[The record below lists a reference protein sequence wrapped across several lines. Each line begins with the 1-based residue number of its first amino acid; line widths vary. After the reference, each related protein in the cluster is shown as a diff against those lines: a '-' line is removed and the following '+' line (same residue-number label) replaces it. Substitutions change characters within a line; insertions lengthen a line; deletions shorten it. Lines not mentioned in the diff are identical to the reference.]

1 MKYLIKTLLSAILPV
16 AMIAVSCD
24 KYDDAPISKK
34 IDNLENR
41 VTELET
47 IVKQLNTNIGA
58 ISTTLDALKNQDKI
72 VKVAKLPDGSGYTV
86 EFAQSGTIT
95 IYNGTKGKDGI
106 DGKNGTD
113 GVSPVIAVKKDTD
126 GQYYWTL
133 NGEWI
138 LDNGAKI
145 PATSKVAVPKL
156 KIERGKFL
164 FSTDGTTWT
173 EIGDAGTAGVG
184 IIKDV
189 KDNGDN
195 VVFTLSDNSMI
206 SIPKTQDFA
215 LNITS
220 SSVGVKDGQ
229 TVTIPY
235 SITAA
240 DEGTLVKAITE
251 GGYTAKVNKTSN
263 SAGNI
268 EITAP
273 TPVTDASIMVIAIN
287 SKGVMSGKILE
298 FALGQL
304 VLVSDTVNAKA
315 EGGEIEL
322 KINTNVDYNVLVD
335 PANIWIK
342 PAPATKALRTDVLK
356 FTVDPNDTG
365 AERRGKI
372 NVVGNN
378 EVKVFTVIQAAKAVV
393 VGGGVSD
400 FETFANPVNPMKIY
414 PSDVTT
420 NGWTMNYGSILG
432 PSQWAGTVKVPYITG
447 NIDNPG
453 VLTSPALKGGC
464 GKLTLEYG
472 IYTVLGQYPAGIKF
486 KVEVKDNSGAV
497 KFTREIYKPQSEL
510 VQKEVITASMDINY
524 SGDFTITITNLCPQA
539 LKLSSKDKVS
549 ILKVEWTGFA
559 G

>member
-24 KYDDAPISKK
+24 KYDDAPIATRVG
-34 IDNLENR
+34 NLENR

-106 DGKNGTD
+106 DGKNGKD

-156 KIERGKFL
+156 KIEGGKFL

-215 LNITS
+215 LIITS

-240 DEGTLVKAITE
+240 DEGTLVKAIAE

-268 EITAP
+268 EIMAP

-342 PAPATKALRTDVLK
+342 PVPATKALRTDVLK

-378 EVKVFTVIQAAKAVV
+378 EVKVFTVIQAAKAVG

-400 FETFANPVNPMKIY
+400 FETFANPVNPMKTY

-420 NGWTMNYGSILG
+420 NGWTMNYGNIIG
-432 PSQWAGTVKVPYITG
+432 PSFWAGTVKVPSLIG
-447 NIDNPG
+447 NINKPG
-453 VLTSPALKGGC
+453 NLVSPNLTGGC

-472 IYTVLGQYPAGIKF
+472 IIKPYTKYNVGIKF

-497 KFTREIYKPQSEL
+497 KFTREISKPQSEL
-510 VQKEVITASMDINY
+510 VPNEVITTSMDINY
-524 SGDFTITITNLCPQA
+524 SGDFTITITNLCPQGMTMDVA
-539 LKLSSKDKVS
+539 DKVC